1 MSSNIFEDLLRLHG
15 PECFR
20 RSDRMSRIKNSLY
33 RYIKA
38 SGNYKKVVK
47 TVIGDAVRFHRRHSV
62 HHDNEVDHVC
72 ATHPVI
78 VLAAHLCQKYN
89 IDDEPELL
97 RDILMSVFLCDG
109 GFDRFVTFLDP
120 LIFPFEVDP
129 IIYPFQNLHTIG
141 TISQRHLEVLEY
153 FLSQATRI
161 TVPVE
166 LSEFRVTDCQQPS
179 YTSYYSKV
187 PFVEMPIFSSRGSTP
202 LLLACHSINA
212 PAVLLLLRYGADPMR
227 AGQAHQIIGLYFQH
241 PLYVIVTKLNASV
254 FWRTHNHHLS
264 PGVRQ
269 QYLTKQN
276 RQDVELKLCL
286 SYFCRSL
293 ERLPIT
299 VGNRVTCVAPP
310 PDRCHLV
317 AFGLHPH
324 YRPLL
329 PRDRLD
335 SPAELMHICRCAIR
349 RTLKE
354 KQALPAGIQQL
365 PVPIFIKQYLD
376 LMLD

>member
-1 MSSNIFEDLLRLHG
+1 MFSLHIDKKKNDIRRLVLVTLRAMTDQSVKFARRRLHYDAHVALRCHRVQMSANRRICLKVRLRETPQMSSSNIFEDLLRLHG

-20 RSDRMSRIKNSLY
+20 RSDRMSRIKNSLC

-62 HHDNEVDHVC
+62 RDGKEADHVC
-72 ATHPVI
+72 TTHPVI

-129 IIYPFQNLHTIG
+129 IIYPFQNMHSIG

-166 LSEFRVTDCQQPS
+166 LSEFCVTDCQQPS
-179 YTSYYSKV
+179 YKSYYTKV

-227 AGQAHQIIGLYFQH
+227 AGQAHQIIGLYFQVRSNNYRV
-241 PLYVIVTKLNASV
+241 LLTCTTTVI
-254 FWRTHNHHLS
+254 
-264 PGVRQ
+264 
-269 QYLTKQN
+269 
-276 RQDVELKLCL
+276 
-286 SYFCRSL
+286 
-293 ERLPIT
+293 
-299 VGNRVTCVAPP
+299 
-310 PDRCHLV
+310 
-317 AFGLHPH
+317 
-324 YRPLL
+324 LL
-329 PRDRLD
+329 Q
-335 SPAELMHICRCAIR
+335 II
-349 RTLKE
+349 
-354 KQALPAGIQQL
+354 
-365 PVPIFIKQYLD
+365 
-376 LMLD
+376 